1 MNRNERAAHYS
12 RPRFTAPEQLQGLG
26 HIIPA
31 YPQGIWI
38 STIMGKLGCHVGLP
52 DGCVFA
58 AGAKAH
64 CGGGL

>member
-1 MNRNERAAHYS
+1 MNRIYAHYS

-26 HIIPA
+26 HITSA

-38 STIMGKLGCHVGLP
+38 SRLLRGKLGCHVGLP